1 MLPLIKDDVQEIVL
15 FFIGTERPTTYTL
28 PYTTLFR
35 TRAHSPGCEVGG
47 ELQPLA
53 IVFSPRRCR
62 ELSRFRRH
70 GMQSERAS
78 LAKHDANQAGSQQH
92 AQAASD
98 GLDDRLRVSHRMQRL
113 RHFHQALRAAML
125 LTRDARQTTGF

>member
-1 MLPLIKDDVQEIVL
+1 MAWIHQNRSFGLRGAKGRGNQHSRWDQAAKRVRSRINRHSDW
-15 FFIGTERPTTYTL
+15 F
-28 PYTTLFR
+28 

-78 LAKHDANQAGSQQH
+78 LAKHDADQAGSQQH
-92 AQAASD
+92 AQAVSD
-98 GLDDRLRVSHRMQRL
+98 GLDDRLRISH
-113 RHFHQALRAAML
+113 
-125 LTRDARQTTGF
+125 

>member
-35 TRAHSPGCEVGG
+35 SRAHSPGCEVGG

-62 ELSRFRRH
+62 ELSRLDRKSTRLNSSHVETSYAVFCLKKKTFPRHRPERIHTVPYGSPSFPIHRR
-70 GMQSERAS
+70 G
-78 LAKHDANQAGSQQH
+78 GP
-92 AQAASD
+92 
-98 GLDDRLRVSHRMQRL
+98 
-113 RHFHQALRAAML
+113 
-125 LTRDARQTTGF
+125 

>member
-1 MLPLIKDDVQEIVL
+1 GRGNQHSRWDQAAKRVRSRINRHSDW
-15 FFIGTERPTTYTL
+15 F
-28 PYTTLFR
+28 

-62 ELSRFRRH
+62 ELSRFRRN

-78 LAKHDANQAGSQQH
+78 LAKHDADQAGSEQCRKT
-92 AQAASD
+92 AAPITSFETTS
-98 GLDDRLRVSHRMQRL
+98 G
-113 RHFHQALRAAML
+113 AAMME
-125 LTRDARQTTGF
+125 RA